1 MRDLKPSD
9 KGRRFFGIIG
19 GTSIPHGKIMY
30 RDNKY
35 WLCQNE
41 KNGDNCGAEKF
52 GYAYSWLVGN
62 GSVDNMKMAAVEELD
77 FYPLT
82 EKEIEEYKN
91 FQIGDKLVCREGYS
105 YDKEVVGIIGDNL
118 VVTKDLNGTDDIGIH
133 LKDNLYKNGWRLK
146 CIPEEVPVVELSVA
160 EVASKLGINPKTLKI
175 VDK

>member
-9 KGRRFFGIIG
+9 KGRRFSGIIE

-30 RDNKY
+30 RGSNY

-52 GYAYSWLVGN
+52 GYAYSWSVGN
-62 GSVDNMKMAAVEELD
+62 GSVDSMKGAAVNKFD

-82 EKEIEEYKN
+82 EKEIEEYKD
-91 FQIGDKLVCREGYS
+91 FQIGDKLVCNGGYS
-105 YDKEVVGIIGDNL
+105 YDREVVEIIGDNL
-118 VVTKDLNGTDDIGIH
+118 IVTKDLDGTDDIGIH
-133 LKDNLYKNGWRLK
+133 LKDKLYKDGWRLK
-146 CIPEEVPVVELSVA
+146 YIPEEEPIVELSVA
-160 EVASKLGINPKTLKI
+160 EVASKLGIDPKTLKI